1 MLFAGG
7 EMERT
12 GCYGVVDGK
21 EGDINCVGLEKE
33 MEMVVW
39 ELW

>member
-12 GCYGVVDGK
+12 RCWEEDLRC
-21 EGDINCVGLEKE
+21 GDPEKK
-33 MEMVVW
+33 MELVVW
-39 ELW
+39 ELC